1 MRGCVQRVS
10 RAKVE
15 VDSQIV
21 GEIGMG
27 LAVLLG
33 VGKGDTEADA
43 KYLAEKITQLRI
55 FADDEGKMNRSL
67 VDVSGQ
73 LLAIS
78 QFTLYGD
85 VRKGRRP
92 SFIQAAGPD
101 MGNRLYEYFVQ
112 QVRELGIAVATG
124 QFQADM
130 QVELVNEGPV
140 TIILDSEKTI

>member
-92 SFIQAAGPD
+92 SFIQAADPD
-101 MGNRLYEYFVQ
+101 MGKRLYEYFVQ

>member
-92 SFIQAAGPD
+92 SFIQAAAPEI
-101 MGNRLYEYFVQ
+101 GNRLYEYFVE
-112 QVRELGIAVATG
+112 QVRDSGVVVSTG

>member
-33 VGKGDTEADA
+33 VGKGDTEACA
-43 KYLAEKITQLRI
+43 MYLAEKITQLRI

-92 SFIQAAGPD
+92 SFIQAADPD
-101 MGNRLYEYFVQ
+101 MGKRLYEYFVQ

>member
-15 VDSQIV
+15 VDSRVV

-55 FADDEGKMNRSL
+55 FPDADGKMNRSL
-67 VDVSGQ
+67 LDVSGQ

-92 SFIQAAGPD
+92 SFIQAAAPEI
-101 MGNRLYEYFVQ
+101 GNRLYEYFVE
-112 QVRELGIAVATG
+112 QVRDSGVVVSTG

-130 QVELVNEGPV
+130 QVELVNYGPV

>member
-92 SFIQAAGPD
+92 SFIQAADPD

-112 QVRELGIAVATG
+112 QVRERGIAVATG

>member
-15 VDSQIV
+15 VDSQVI
-21 GEIGMG
+21 GEIGRG

-92 SFIQAAGPD
+92 SFIQAADPE
-101 MGNRLYEYFVQ
+101 MGKRLYEYFVQ
-112 QVRELGIAVATG
+112 QVRELGIAVASG

>member
-1 MRGCVQRVS
+1 
-10 RAKVE
+10 
-15 VDSQIV
+15 
-21 GEIGMG
+21 
-27 LAVLLG
+27 
-33 VGKGDTEADA
+33 
-43 KYLAEKITQLRI
+43 
-55 FADDEGKMNRSL
+55 MNRSL

-92 SFIQAAGPD
+92 SFIQAADPD

>member
-43 KYLAEKITQLRI
+43 KYLAEKIIQLRI

-73 LLAIS
+73 L
-78 QFTLYGD
+78 
-85 VRKGRRP
+85 
-92 SFIQAAGPD
+92 
-101 MGNRLYEYFVQ
+101 
-112 QVRELGIAVATG
+112 
-124 QFQADM
+124 
-130 QVELVNEGPV
+130 
-140 TIILDSEKTI
+140 

>member
-15 VDSQIV
+15 VDSRVV

-55 FADDEGKMNRSL
+55 FPDADGKMNRSL
-67 VDVSGQ
+67 LDVSGQ

-92 SFIQAAGPD
+92 SFIQAAAPEI
-101 MGNRLYEYFVQ
+101 GNRLYEYFVE
-112 QVRELGIAVATG
+112 QVRDSGVVVSTG

-130 QVELVNEGPV
+130 QVELVNDGPV

>member
-55 FADDEGKMNRSL
+55 FADDAGKMNRSL

-92 SFIQAAGPD
+92 SFIQAADPD

>member
-92 SFIQAAGPD
+92 SFIQAADPD

>member
-15 VDSQIV
+15 VDSQV
-21 GEIGMG
+21 IGGIGRG

-92 SFIQAAGPD
+92 SFIQAADPD

>member
-33 VGKGDTEADA
+33 VGKADTEADA

-92 SFIQAAGPD
+92 SFIQAADPD